1 MKDVKYKI
9 GMVGNPIIPEV
20 EWSDEQMEI
29 LKDIGFNT
37 VQMNIAWD
45 NRPKGEVLNLE
56 HVEGLAAEELAR
68 REAVLKKHGL
78 KGLPHFGMPR
88 IKVLG
93 HEANITPYIT
103 PACISDEKV
112 INEEVGKIVAFF
124 KRYPTVKDVMIYTYD
139 QHAWLCSEFGGCPLC
154 AGVPLPERLSVFL
167 GRVLSELKALDREIT
182 FWWQPWEL
190 SLGQILDTIDKID
203 SPNFGLMLNTSGL
216 ESYFHNF
223 DNTWIKTIGDR
234 ASEKNIPI
242 IGEIQATGSGVGTV
256 ELQRFPCPTLV
267 YRQISILD
275 KLPTLVGIKEHFGI
289 AFSRIGVNTLFLK
302 EFFKNPEAS
311 LSELLEST
319 AAYYGKQAAPYL
331 IEAWKECEKGID
343 LLPYSFTYAYS
354 NIACFKAKHDYHFPK
369 VSCVHADTPAWES
382 DRRCGFFLTHDQ
394 QYHPWALENAALLFK
409 QSSAK
414 FLKVKELYEKAL
426 SVCTER
432 KDDLA
437 EALSDVNVMYRANM
451 GQYLHFTEALTAVD
465 ARIALFQQNGGK
477 LKNICEKFQ
486 KLLDTD
492 LELNPGD
499 ADVIKE
505 LEDFKK
511 DPKLYFDTR
520 FRQEEHFYGE
530 TYVTKVDQRY

>member
-1 MKDVKYKI
+1 MSDVFSLIEKT
-9 GMVGNPIIPEV
+9 GIIPVVVLDRVEDAEPLASALIKGGLPCAEV
-20 EWSDEQMEI
+20 T
-29 LKDIGFNT
+29 FRT
-37 VQMNIAWD
+37 A
-45 NRPKGEVLNLE
+45 
-56 HVEGLAAEELAR
+56 AAEESIRIMSKKFPEMLIGAGT
-68 REAVLKKHGL
+68 VLTTEQVDKAIAAGAKFIVSPGTN
-78 KGLPHFGMPR
+78 P
-88 IKVLG
+88 KV
-93 HEANITPYIT
+93 
-103 PACISDEKV
+103 V
-112 INEEVGKIVAFF
+112 
-124 KRYPTVKDVMIYTYD
+124 RY
-139 QHAWLCSEFGGCPLC
+139 C
-154 AGVPLPERLSVFL
+154 
-167 GRVLSELKALDREIT
+167 
-182 FWWQPWEL
+182 
-190 SLGQILDTIDKID
+190 
-203 SPNFGLMLNTSGL
+203 N
-216 ESYFHNF
+216 
-223 DNTWIKTIGDR
+223 
-234 ASEKNIPI
+234 EKNIPI

-486 KLLDTD
+486 KLLDKD

>member
-1 MKDVKYKI
+1 MKDVIYKI
-9 GMVGNPIIPEV
+9 GMVGNPIIPEI

-45 NRPKGEVLNLE
+45 NRPKNEVLNFE
-56 HVEGLAAEELAR
+56 HVEGDAEKELKR
-68 REAVLKKHGL
+68 REAVLRKHGM

-88 IKVLG
+88 IKILG

-103 PACISDEKV
+103 PACISDENIIAEECEKV
-112 INEEVGKIVAFF
+112 AGFF
-124 KRYPTVKDVMIYTYD
+124 RRFPTVKDVMIYTYD

-154 AGVPLPERLSVFL
+154 AGVPLAERLSVFL
-167 GRVLSELKALDREIT
+167 TKVLDAVKAVADDIT
-182 FWWQPWEL
+182 VWWQPWEL
-190 SLGQILDTIDKID
+190 SLGQILATLDNIDRK
-203 SPNFGLMLNTSGL
+203 NLGLMLNTSGL

-223 DNTWIKTIGDR
+223 DNTWIKTIGDK
-234 ASEKNIPI
+234 AAEKNIPI

-267 YRQISILD
+267 YRQISVLD
-275 KLPTLVGIKEHFGI
+275 KLPTLKGIKEHFGI
-289 AFSRIGVNTLFLK
+289 VFSRIGANTLFLK
-302 EFFKNPEAS
+302 EFFKDPDAT
-311 LSELLEST
+311 LQTLLERT
-319 AAYYGKQAAPYL
+319 AAYYGSKAAPYL
-331 IEAWKECEKGID
+331 IEAWKECEKAMD

-354 NIACFKAKHDYHFPK
+354 NIACFKAKHDYNFPK

-414 FLKVKELYEKAL
+414 FLKVIELYKNAL
-426 SVCTER
+426 EVSEAR
-432 KDDLA
+432 KEDLT
-437 EALSDVNVMYRANM
+437 EALSDVTVMYRANM
-451 GQYLHFTEALTAVD
+451 GQYLHFTEALAAVD
-465 ARIALFQQNGGK
+465 ARTALFQQNK
-477 LKNICEKFQ
+477 VKFANVCKKFI
-486 KLLDTD
+486 KLLETD
-492 LELNPGD
+492 LELNPDDEDVKKEIAAFKED
-499 ADVIKE
+499 AKV
-505 LEDFKK
+505 
-511 DPKLYFDTR
+511 YFDTR